1 MSFLGRLFGGKNDSQ
16 DRPATTVSGEP
27 VIIVS
32 GLPRSGTSMMMKM
45 LEAGGLQVYVDNL
58 RTPDVDNPE
67 GYYEYERVKQLDKGD
82 TAWVMDARG
91 QVVKVIS
98 ALLEHLPPGNEYRVL
113 FMQRSLDEVLAS
125 QQKMLQRREEAGD
138 AISDEEM
145 AALFRKHL
153 ATVTAWVRDQPNF
166 AVLDVDYN
174 QLLADPNPQMPSR
187 QSLSRRPP
195 GRSAHGGGCQP
206 GPLPQPRLTGHRGS
220 GGTGY

>member
-1 MSFLGRLFGGKNDSQ
+1 MNTN
-16 DRPATTVSGEP
+16 A
-27 VIIVS
+27 
-32 GLPRSGTSMMMKM
+32 
-45 LEAGGLQVYVDNL
+45 
-58 RTPDVDNPE
+58 
-67 GYYEYERVKQLDKGD
+67 VKQLDKGD

-145 AALFRKHL
+145 ADLFRKHL
-153 ATVTAWVRDQPNF
+153 ATVAAWVQDQPNF

-174 QLLADPNPQMPSR
+174 QLLADPNPQSQAVNR
-187 QSLSRRPP
+187 FLG
-195 GRSAHGGGCQP
+195 GRLDEVRMVAVVNP
-206 GPLPQPRLTGHRGS
+206 DLYRNRA
-220 GGTGY
+220 